1 MRQRRKQD
9 ELYRIMLEDVSS
21 HVDRERIARAL
32 EQEKR
37 SVCFDMIQ
45 DTLRNAV
52 LDSTVSCYNA
62 WPYVFT
68 GRIYE
73 QAAHDWDVIDN
84 LIYDC
89 MRLCGVPDGLYS
101 RVKSMSYIIR
111 SAVKCKVLEPDPC
124 LMVFRNCVFDTETW
138 EREAFSP
145 SRVAVTMVD
154 YNYDPDDQ
162 PTRWLTFLNRVLP
175 DRTMQDV
182 LQEYLGAI
190 FVRRSNVTIT
200 KMLILLGSGANGK
213 SVVYQT
219 VRGIL
224 GEDNVR
230 QFPIGS
236 LTDRGECQKNLASIN
251 GKRLNYAPEMTM
263 RDFNSKDKDLKSVIS
278 GEPQEARFVA
288 KNPFTAYDIP
298 LLMANTNFIPAW
310 NDPSAG
316 FRRRFIVI
324 PFNVEIP
331 ESERDPQLASRLRDD
346 YSGIFNWILDGKRRL
361 ISNDYNFTNTEEME
375 EVLDECQSSSSSV
388 LRYMIARK
396 FRSTHPDKSLEG
408 AEVQAQALFEDYNK
422 WCMGERIPPAEIE
435 NRNKFGRT
443 LKSAGYA
450 WRKSDT
456 GVLYRIYCNR
466 ESLPMPYIREKGDE
480 GRLKEESKAD
490 TRPFTDNTGQKW
502 IRTRRAMAKHLGIS
516 EIVLGKLL
524 KDGKLKDA
532 TRKDSANSRIVCFN
546 IEKTRKA
553 VQDYYASKIRS
564 QEEIAEADKRNAM
577 RAHFNQRMKEL
588 HLPYRKYDNKW
599 DIYFQANTDGLI
611 RVPDD
616 WVYENEVPVEEQS
629 PLIRRRR
636 INRDIIDYD
645 EKQ

>member
-9 ELYRIMLEDVSS
+9 ELYRIMLEDVVG
-21 HVDRERIARAL
+21 HVDRERISMAL
-32 EQEKR
+32 EEKKR
-37 SVCFDMIQ
+37 AVCFDIIQ
-45 DTLRNAV
+45 DTLRNAI

-73 QAAHDWDVIDN
+73 QAAHDWDVLDN

-89 MRLCGVPDGLYS
+89 MRMCGVPDGHYS

-162 PTRWLTFLNRVLP
+162 PTRWLDFLNRVLP
-175 DRTMQDV
+175 DKTMQTV

-190 FVRRSNVTIT
+190 FVRRSNVNIT

-236 LTDRGECQKNLASIN
+236 LTDKGECQKNLASIN

-278 GEPQEARFVA
+278 GEPQEARFVS

-331 ESERDPQLASRLRDD
+331 ESERDPQLATRLKED

-361 ISNDYNFTNTEEME
+361 ISNGYVFTSTEEME
-375 EVLDECQSSSSSV
+375 DVLDECQAESSSV
-388 LRYMIARK
+388 LRYMFARK

-408 AEVQAQALFEDYNK
+408 CEVLATPLFEDYNR
-422 WCMGERIPPAEIE
+422 WCLTERLAPAEIE
-435 NRNKFGRT
+435 GKNKFGRI
-443 LKSAGYA
+443 LKAAGYIK
-450 WRKSDT
+450 RKT
-456 GVLYRIYCNR
+456 ENGFVYRIYCNR
-466 ESLPMPYIREKGDE
+466 EKIPLPYLREKGDE

-490 TRPFTDNTGQKW
+490 IRPFTDNTGQKW
-502 IRTRRAMAKHLGIS
+502 IRTRRGIAKHLNVS
-516 EIVLGKLL
+516 EEIIAKLL
-524 KDGKLKDA
+524 KDGKLKDG
-532 TRKDSANSRIVCFN
+532 TMRDKANSRVFCFD

-553 VQDYYASKIRS
+553 LQDHYAAKKRTA
-564 QEEIAEADKRNAM
+564 EEVAAADKRNSM
-577 RAHFNQRMKEL
+577 RAHFNARMKEL
-588 HLPYRKYDNKW
+588 HLPYRKYDSKW
-599 DIYFQANTDGLI
+599 DIYHVANTDGLI

-616 WVYENEVPVEEQS
+616 WVYEDNVPVEEQS
-629 PLIRRRR
+629 GLIQRREIKRE
-636 INRDIIDYD
+636 IKDY
-645 EKQ
+645 Q